1 MVFVR
6 TFKLLD
12 VRFDRPGLF
21 DHVRINSLMDS
32 VLDVFDASCQ
42 LVQTMVDMVEVFVM
56 VMIVVIVVM
65 VVVMVVVMIIVMI
78 VVMIMIMVVVVIV
91 MVMVMV
97 MVVVMVSFSQC
108 NADQRHDERQHQR
121 SRLHVR
127 CFSRPT
133 LSIRFSLSFYTHS
146 SQQGTTRSK
155 VLRYCIHA

>member
-42 LVQTMVDMVEVFVM
+42 LVQTMVDMVEGFVM
-56 VMIVVIVVM
+56 VMIVVI
-65 VVVMVVVMIIVMI
+65 VVMVVVMIIVMI